1 MSCCGKREKLED
13 VTKEQQWDWLNLSDF
28 RSTSCLTP
36 LSYGILYISLL
47 VSVACYVVD
56 VFTAVNLLVR
66 DQWNGIV
73 KPVVPLTISRWIF
86 AGCIILSWVLLV
98 YRWTRAIR
106 AMRTGGVA
114 QSYLDP
120 LAVRIQ
126 SIRMGVRGR
135 GWRRFLVFAELTKS
149 KKGSEY
155 IALFTYFSFEAWLR
169 IIFAEGPRNAINAMT
184 LYSVMQADLVP
195 VGDHATSNG
204 HNAFTQFFYNLMV
217 LAKSNGE
224 EAAVLFGMLFTLIIW
239 VISAISLAVACIFY
253 VMFLWHHI
261 PSQDGGLRK
270 FCKRK
275 IDRRL
280 QKVVSIKVNNALAKD
295 HTDQSKV
302 DTKTGRAGE
311 QPHELKRQPTL
322 PILDPS
328 SDDKLPEMPIV
339 SRQGTQT
346 SLPPYT
352 TRPQIRNDNFPQEL
366 QRQPT
371 VPDVSMDPIRPG
383 APSRSNTQY
392 SAASDSSYASN
403 APLIGSANRMGYGP
417 AGQHYP
423 PETLSRMGSD
433 RSMASRRPLMNRSG
447 TSNSQMS
454 TRSYT
459 PAWQESGSGQGR
471 RPGPPSRQNTGFSDQ
486 QSYGRSSPAPPSRQN
501 TAANNYPPVRQNT
514 ASSDTQSYG
523 RSSPTPP
530 SRQNTGTSIYQTTG
544 RSTPGLSPIDSQGRR
559 KPTPPSLIDSYNRR
573 PLPTQT
579 PYAEAP
585 QAFEMRPQPPPSV
598 VQHPPPASRFVPYN
612 PGFTPSSAQPDTAV
626 PFPTAQNFASSPTHR
641 NFSAPLRSARQHD
654 YFSQKPHPPQRSGT
668 APLPPTVTYDDS
680 IYDSYG
686 TGEEEVPRR
695 MPLPRAATTGPGGGG
710 WQGQRQYRPGAY

>member
-1 MSCCGKREKLED
+1 
-13 VTKEQQWDWLNLSDF
+13 
-28 RSTSCLTP
+28 
-36 LSYGILYISLL
+36 
-47 VSVACYVVD
+47 
-56 VFTAVNLLVR
+56 
-66 DQWNGIV
+66 
-73 KPVVPLTISRWIF
+73 
-86 AGCIILSWVLLV
+86 
-98 YRWTRAIR
+98 
-106 AMRTGGVA
+106 MRTGGVA

-126 SIRMGVRGR
+126 SIRMGARGR

-224 EAAVLFGMLFTLIIW
+224 QAAVLFGMLFTLIIW
-239 VISAISLAVACIFY
+239 VISALSLAVACILY

-280 QKVVSIKVNNALAKD
+280 QKVVSIKVNKALAKENEV
-295 HTDQSKV
+295 QLQV

-311 QPHELKRQPTL
+311 RPQDLKRQPTL
-322 PILDPS
+322 PVLDLS
-328 SDDKLPEMPIV
+328 SDDKLPEMPML

-352 TRPQIRNDNFPQEL
+352 TPAPTRNDNFPVEL

-371 VPDVSMDPIRPG
+371 VPHVSLEPQRPV

-403 APLIGSANRMGYGP
+403 APLMGSANPMGYGP

-423 PETLSRMGSD
+423 SETISRMGSD
-433 RSMASRRPLMNRSG
+433 RSMASGRPLMNRHG
-447 TSNSQMS
+447 TNNSQMS

-459 PAWQESGSGQGR
+459 PAWQQPGSGQER
-471 RPGPPSRQNTGFSDQ
+471 RPGPPSRQNTGFSDH
-486 QSYGRSSPAPPSRQN
+486 QSYGRSSPAPPNRQN
-501 TAANNYPPVRQNT
+501 TAGNDYPPIHQNT
-514 ASSDTQSYG
+514 QFGDTQSYG
-523 RSSPTPP
+523 RSSPPPP
-530 SRQNTGTSIYQTTG
+530 SRQNTGTSIYQVTG

-559 KPTPPSLIDSYNRR
+559 KPTPPSPTDSYNRR
-573 PLPTQT
+573 PLPTQN
-579 PYAEAP
+579 PYAPAP
-585 QAFEMRPQPPPSV
+585 QAFEMRPRPPRPI
-598 VQHPPPASRFVPYN
+598 VQHPPPSSRFTPYN
-612 PGFTPSSAQPDTAV
+612 PSFAPPSTQSDTAI
-626 PFPTAQNFASSPTHR
+626 PSPTAQNFSPSPTHR
-641 NFSAPLRSARQHD
+641 NFSAPLRSARQPDH
-654 YFSQKPHPPQRSGT
+654 FSQKPFPPQRYGT

-686 TGEEEVPRR
+686 AEEEEIPRP
-695 MPLPRAATTGPGGGG
+695 MAPPRAATTGPGGGG
-710 WQGQRQYRPGAY
+710 NW

>member
-1 MSCCGKREKLED
+1 
-13 VTKEQQWDWLNLSDF
+13 
-28 RSTSCLTP
+28 
-36 LSYGILYISLL
+36 
-47 VSVACYVVD
+47 
-56 VFTAVNLLVR
+56 
-66 DQWNGIV
+66 
-73 KPVVPLTISRWIF
+73 
-86 AGCIILSWVLLV
+86 
-98 YRWTRAIR
+98 
-106 AMRTGGVA
+106 MRTGGVA

-126 SIRMGVRGR
+126 SIRTGVRGR

-155 IALFTYFSFEAWLR
+155 VALFTYFSFEAWLR

-239 VISAISLAVACIFY
+239 VISAISLAVACVLY

-270 FCKRK
+270 YCKRK

-280 QKVVSIKVNNALAKD
+280 QKVVSVKVNKALTKDNA
-295 HTDQSKV
+295 DQSKLNS
-302 DTKTGRAGE
+302 KNSKAGDR
-311 QPHELKRQPTL
+311 PHELKRQPTL
-322 PILDPS
+322 PMLDPS
-328 SDDKLPEMPIV
+328 SDDKLPEMPIL

-352 TRPQIRNDNFPQEL
+352 TRPPTRNDSFPPEL

-371 VPDVSMDPIRPG
+371 VPDVSLNSTRPT

-392 SAASDSSYASN
+392 SGASDSSYASN
-403 APLIGSANRMGYGP
+403 APLIGAANPMGYGP
-417 AGQHYP
+417 AGQKYP
-423 PETLSRMGSD
+423 SETLSRMGSD
-433 RSMASRRPLMNRSG
+433 RSIASGRPLMNRSG
-447 TSNSQMS
+447 TGNSQVS

-459 PAWQESGSGQGR
+459 PAWQQPDPAQGR
-471 RPGPPSRQNTGFSDQ
+471 KPGPPSRQNTGFSDQ

-501 TAANNYPPVRQNT
+501 TGISNYPPIRQNT
-514 ASSDTQSYG
+514 AFSNTQSYG
-523 RSSPTPP
+523 RSSPAPP
-530 SRQNTGTSIYQTTG
+530 SRQNTGTSNYQHTG

-559 KPTPPSLIDSYNRR
+559 KPTPPSLTDSYNRR
-573 PLPTQT
+573 PLPTQN
-579 PYAEAP
+579 PYGP
-585 QAFEMRPQPPPSV
+585 PQQAFEMRPQPPPPIAK
-598 VQHPPPASRFVPYN
+598 HPPPASRFVPYN
-612 PGFTPSSAQPDTAV
+612 PSFAASSTQSETAV
-626 PFPTAQNFASSPTHR
+626 PSPVAQNFSSSPTHR
-641 NFSAPLRSARQHD
+641 NFSAPLRSARQPD
-654 YFSQKPHPPQRSGT
+654 YFSQKPLPPQRSGT
-668 APLPPTVTYDDS
+668 APLPQIATYDDS

-686 TGEEEVPRR
+686 AEEEEAARP
-695 MPLPRAATTGPGGGG
+695 MPPPRAATTGPGAGN

>member
-1 MSCCGKREKLED
+1 
-13 VTKEQQWDWLNLSDF
+13 
-28 RSTSCLTP
+28 
-36 LSYGILYISLL
+36 
-47 VSVACYVVD
+47 
-56 VFTAVNLLVR
+56 
-66 DQWNGIV
+66 
-73 KPVVPLTISRWIF
+73 
-86 AGCIILSWVLLV
+86 
-98 YRWTRAIR
+98 
-106 AMRTGGVA
+106 MRKGGVA

-169 IIFAEGPRNAINAMT
+169 IIFAEGPRNAINAIT

-239 VISAISLAVACIFY
+239 VISAISLAVACILY

-270 FCKRK
+270 YCKRK

-280 QKVVSIKVNNALAKD
+280 QKVISIKVNKALAKD
-295 HTDQSKV
+295 NVDSSKE
-302 DTKTGRAGE
+302 DTKAGRAGDR
-311 QPHELKRQPTL
+311 PHDLKRQPTL
-322 PILDPS
+322 PMLDPG
-328 SDDKLPEMPIV
+328 SDDKLLQMPIL
-339 SRQGTQT
+339 SREGTQT

-352 TRPQIRNDNFPQEL
+352 ARPQTRNDNFSPEL

-371 VPDVSMDPIRPG
+371 VPDVSLDPTRPA

-403 APLIGSANRMGYGP
+403 APLMGSANPMGYGL
-417 AGQHYP
+417 AGREYP

-433 RSMASRRPLMNRSG
+433 RSMASGRPVMNRSG
-447 TSNSQMS
+447 TNNSQLS

-459 PAWQESGSGQGR
+459 PAWQQPGSAQGR
-471 RPGPPSRQNTGFSDQ
+471 RPGPQSRQNTGFSDQ

-501 TAANNYPPVRQNT
+501 TAVNNYPPVRSNT
-514 ASSDTQSYG
+514 AFSDTQSYG
-523 RSSPTPP
+523 RSSPAPP
-530 SRQNTGTSIYQTTG
+530 SRQNTDTSIYQSTG
-544 RSTPGLSPIDSQGRR
+544 RSTPGLSPIDFQGRR
-559 KPTPPSLIDSYNRR
+559 KPTSPSLTDSYNRR
-573 PLPTQT
+573 PLPTQN
-579 PYAEAP
+579 PYAPAP
-585 QAFEMRPQPPPSV
+585 QAFEMRPQPPPPIV
-598 VQHPPPASRFVPYN
+598 KQPPPTSRFVPYN
-612 PGFTPSSAQPDTAV
+612 PSFAPSSTQSDTAV
-626 PFPTAQNFASSPTHR
+626 PSPTAQNFASLPTHR
-641 NFSAPLRSARQHD
+641 NFSAPLRSARQPD
-654 YFSQKPHPPQRSGT
+654 YFGQKPLPPQRSGT

-686 TGEEEVPRR
+686 TEEEEVPR
-695 MPLPRAATTGPGGGG
+695 PKPPPRAATTGPGGGN

>member
-1 MSCCGKREKLED
+1 M
-13 VTKEQQWDWLNLSDF
+13 
-28 RSTSCLTP
+28 
-36 LSYGILYISLL
+36 
-47 VSVACYVVD
+47 
-56 VFTAVNLLVR
+56 
-66 DQWNGIV
+66 
-73 KPVVPLTISRWIF
+73 IF
-86 AGCIILSWVLLV
+86 ES
-98 YRWTRAIR
+98 
-106 AMRTGGVA
+106 
-114 QSYLDP
+114 
-120 LAVRIQ
+120 
-126 SIRMGVRGR
+126 
-135 GWRRFLVFAELTKS
+135 
-149 KKGSEY
+149 
-155 IALFTYFSFEAWLR
+155 ALICAAWLR

-217 LAKSNGE
+217 LAKSNGT

-280 QKVVSIKVNNALAKD
+280 QKVVSIKVNKALAKD
-295 HTDQSKV
+295 HTDLSKT
-302 DTKTGRAGE
+302 DTKIGSAGE
-311 QPHELKRQPTL
+311 RSHELKRQPTL

-328 SDDKLPEMPIV
+328 SDDKLLEMPIL

-352 TRPQIRNDNFPQEL
+352 TRSQTRNDNFPPEL

-371 VPDVSMDPIRPG
+371 LPDVSLDPTRPA

-392 SAASDSSYASN
+392 SVASDSSYASN
-403 APLIGSANRMGYGP
+403 APLMGSANPMGYGP

-423 PETLSRMGSD
+423 SETLSRMGSD
-433 RSMASRRPLMNRSG
+433 RSMASGRPLMNRSG

-459 PAWQESGSGQGR
+459 PAWQQAGSGPGR

-486 QSYGRSSPAPPSRQN
+486 QSYGRSSPAPSSRQN
-501 TAANNYPPVRQNT
+501 TAINNYPPVRQN
-514 ASSDTQSYG
+514 SGFSDTQSYG
-523 RSSPTPP
+523 RSSPAPP
-530 SRQNTGTSIYQTTG
+530 SRQNTNTSIYQTTG
-544 RSTPGLSPIDSQGRR
+544 LSTPGLSPIDSEGRR
-559 KPTPPSLIDSYNRR
+559 KPPPPSLTNSYNRR
-573 PLPTQT
+573 PLPIQN
-579 PYAEAP
+579 PYAPAP
-585 QAFEMRPQPPPSV
+585 QAFEMRPHPPPPNF
-598 VQHPPPASRFVPYN
+598 QHPPPASRFVSYN
-612 PGFTPSSAQPDTAV
+612 SGFPPPSTQSDAAV
-626 PFPTAQNFASSPTHR
+626 PSPTAQHFASSPTHR
-641 NFSAPLRSARQHD
+641 NFSAPLRSARQPD
-654 YFSQKPHPPQRSGT
+654 YFGQKPLPPQRSGT

-686 TGEEEVPRR
+686 AEEEEAPRP
-695 MPLPRAATTGPGGGG
+695 MPPSRAATTGPGGGG